1 MDKTNNQYLEKIKIA
16 QELLTDNA
24 SDLEQAKE
32 FISKADSKYIGRAL
46 EQEIKRWT
54 EDKEQ
59 REVMAEALDH
69 YIWELENFLKLDAR
83 GEGVETTETKVASEL
98 LNEPQ

>member
-1 MDKTNNQYLEKIKIA
+1 MDNNNYLEKLKIA
-16 QELLTDNA
+16 QRLLVDNA
-24 SDLEQAKE
+24 SDLDMAQE
-32 FISKADSKYIGRAL
+32 FIDEASDKFIGKAL

-69 YIWELENFLKLDAR
+69 YIWELENFLKQDNSISL
-83 GEGVETTETKVASEL
+83 EEEKVNKIQADI
-98 LNEPQ
+98 LNEDPK